1 MKKDMEQDMEKDKEK
16 GEEIKKVDYNMVER
30 QEQDEPANQMAL
42 KYFWF
47 PVLISGA
54 RISLYQTSQ
63 GGGSPYLAGG
73 V

>member
-16 GEEIKKVDYNMVER
+16 GEEIKKVDYNMVGR
-30 QEQDEPANQMAL
+30 QEQDELGNQMAL

-47 PVLISGA
+47 PVLIIGA

-63 GGGSPYLAGG
+63 GGGHLT
-73 V
+73 

>member
-1 MKKDMEQDMEKDKEK
+1 
-16 GEEIKKVDYNMVER
+16 MVGR
-30 QEQDEPANQMAL
+30 QEQDELGNLMAL

-54 RISLYQTSQ
+54 RISLYQTSL
-63 GGGSPYLAGG
+63 GGGGEVTLPSRWSVVARVGTRPG